1 MTSGDDPDRG
11 GAVSTTRPAD
21 EPTEPN
27 VPADASA
34 RTAPSASPSGPTSL
48 DADELE
54 VIRRVRDSLRSIRFG
69 TVLIVVQDGKVV
81 QIETAE
87 KIRLR

>member
-1 MTSGDDPDRG
+1 MSTNRPA
-11 GAVSTTRPAD
+11 GATPEPSSSDAAVTRPD
-21 EPTEPN
+21 PVGLT
-27 VPADASA
+27 
-34 RTAPSASPSGPTSL
+34 
-48 DADELE
+48 ADELE

>member
-1 MTSGDDPDRG
+1 
-11 GAVSTTRPAD
+11 
-21 EPTEPN
+21 
-27 VPADASA
+27 
-34 RTAPSASPSGPTSL
+34 
-48 DADELE
+48 

>member
-1 MTSGDDPDRG
+1 MS
-11 GAVSTTRPAD
+11 ANRPAG
-21 EPTEPN
+21 
-27 VPADASA
+27 DAPES
-34 RTAPSASPSGPTSL
+34 SASDTAASRSDLVGLT
-48 DADELE
+48 ADELE

>member
-1 MTSGDDPDRG
+1 
-11 GAVSTTRPAD
+11 VSAARPAG
-21 EPTEPN
+21 EIP
-27 VPADASA
+27 PASQEG
-34 RTAPSASPSGPTSL
+34 SPGRVSELTP
-48 DADELE
+48 DELD
-54 VIRRVRDSLRSIRFG
+54 VIARVRESLRAIRFG

>member
-1 MTSGDDPDRG
+1 M
-11 GAVSTTRPAD
+11 
-21 EPTEPN
+21 N
-27 VPADASA
+27 ASRHA
-34 RTAPSASPSGPTSL
+34 AEIPEPSGSSEEAPPLGRLELTQ
-48 DADELE
+48 DELE

>member
-1 MTSGDDPDRG
+1 M
-11 GAVSTTRPAD
+11 
-21 EPTEPN
+21 
-27 VPADASA
+27 
-34 RTAPSASPSGPTSL
+34 SASRHAAEIPEPSGSREEAPPPGRL
-48 DADELE
+48 DLTDDELE
-54 VIRRVRDSLRSIRFG
+54 VIRRARDSLRSIRFG

>member
-1 MTSGDDPDRG
+1 
-11 GAVSTTRPAD
+11 VSTTRPAD
-21 EPTEPN
+21 EPKEPN

-34 RTAPSASPSGPTSL
+34 PPSAPSSGPASL

>member
-1 MTSGDDPDRG
+1 
-11 GAVSTTRPAD
+11 VSTTRPAD
-21 EPTEPN
+21 EPN

-34 RTAPSASPSGPTSL
+34 SPSNPTAF

>member
-1 MTSGDDPDRG
+1 
-11 GAVSTTRPAD
+11 VSTTRPAD

-34 RTAPSASPSGPTSL
+34 PPSESPSASPSGPTSL

>member
-1 MTSGDDPDRG
+1 
-11 GAVSTTRPAD
+11 VSTTRPAD
-21 EPTEPN
+21 EPKEPN
-27 VPADASA
+27 VPADAPS
-34 RTAPSASPSGPTSL
+34 APSSGPTSL

>member
-1 MTSGDDPDRG
+1 M
-11 GAVSTTRPAD
+11 
-21 EPTEPN
+21 
-27 VPADASA
+27 SA
-34 RTAPSASPSGPTSL
+34 NRQAGEAPEPSASDTAASRSDPVGLT
-48 DADELE
+48 ADELE

>member
-1 MTSGDDPDRG
+1 
-11 GAVSTTRPAD
+11 VSTTRPAD
-21 EPTEPN
+21 EPKEPN

-34 RTAPSASPSGPTSL
+34 RPSGPASGPTSL

>member
-1 MTSGDDPDRG
+1 
-11 GAVSTTRPAD
+11 VSANRPAD
-21 EPTEPN
+21 EDPEPPSFDA
-27 VPADASA
+27 PASRSEAV
-34 RTAPSASPSGPTSL
+34 SL
-48 DADELE
+48 SADELE

>member
-1 MTSGDDPDRG
+1 M
-11 GAVSTTRPAD
+11 STPRPAAEIP
-21 EPTEPN
+21 EPS
-27 VPADASA
+27 VPSEV
-34 RTAPSASPSGPTSL
+34 APPPGRLELT
-48 DADELE
+48 DDELE
-54 VIRRVRDSLRSIRFG
+54 VIRRVRGSLRSIRFG

>member
-1 MTSGDDPDRG
+1 MGGVGSEMVDVTGVVSGRERVPPRRRDPRAVRIERG
-11 GAVSTTRPAD
+11 GA
-21 EPTEPN
+21 
-27 VPADASA
+27 
-34 RTAPSASPSGPTSL
+34 APGRLELT
-48 DADELE
+48 DDELE

>member
-1 MTSGDDPDRG
+1 VTPPDPVG
-11 GAVSTTRPAD
+11 LT
-21 EPTEPN
+21 
-27 VPADASA
+27 
-34 RTAPSASPSGPTSL
+34 
-48 DADELE
+48 ADELE
-54 VIRRVRDSLRSIRFG
+54 VIRRVRDSLRAIRFG

>member
-1 MTSGDDPDRG
+1 
-11 GAVSTTRPAD
+11 VSTNRPPGATP
-21 EPTEPN
+21 E
-27 VPADASA
+27 
-34 RTAPSASPSGPTSL
+34 PSASDAAATPTDPVGL
-48 DADELE
+48 TADELE